1 MHRLVVDTNV
11 AVSGLLSSGPGTSIF
26 RLAGAGRLSL
36 WGSSETFTEFCRVI
50 RYPRIEK
57 KIRAQYRGV
66 LAFENEYARL
76 LNRTSITGV
85 LPGVLVPA
93 DRDDEMFIRVAVSSE
108 SRLIVTRDNHLLE
121 LHPFGEVMIITPEDF
136 MEAWRVVTLPRAP
149 KPARR
154 WYIPWAKRK

>member
-1 MHRLVVDTNV
+1 MHRLVVDTNT
-11 AVSGLLSSGPGTSIF
+11 AVSGLLSSGPGASIF
-26 RLAGAGRLSL
+26 RLADVGKLSL
-36 WGSSETFTEFCRVI
+36 WGCTETFIEFCRVI

-76 LNRTSITGV
+76 LNLTSITDV

-93 DRDDEMFIRVAVSSE
+93 DRDDEMFLRVAVSSG
-108 SRLIVTRDNHLLE
+108 SRVMVTRDNHLLN
-121 LHPFGEVMIITPEDF
+121 LHPFGEVMIISPEDF
-136 MEAWRVVTLPRAP
+136 MTAWRSVTLPRAP

-154 WYIPWAKRK
+154 WYIPWAKGR